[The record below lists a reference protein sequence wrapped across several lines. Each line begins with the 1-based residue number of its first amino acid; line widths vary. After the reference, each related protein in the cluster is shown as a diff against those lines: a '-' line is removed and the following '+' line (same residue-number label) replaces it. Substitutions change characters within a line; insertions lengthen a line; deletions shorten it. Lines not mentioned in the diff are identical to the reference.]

1 MLSVTLTLIYF
12 SFFFTHSHRHKNS
25 HTLTHKYPR
34 AHWMLLFLLCVEG
47 NIFVLLLR
55 FQNFLKVSSLVKVS
69 DCKKANPW
77 TSLSRKMGQQR
88 EKEKNFLT
96 KCHRHKK
103 SSAENE
109 RILQSPGSV
118 DEMFA
123 VSFNVYW
130 WMSLGALMTYPTTEV
145 IMFSF
150 HAVQQSI
157 KHNHK
162 AYLPTLS
169 WCFVSPRYLVSA
181 GRNMGVMGIVKPPSP
196 KLLQD

>member
-25 HTLTHKYPR
+25 HTLTHKYPK

-88 EKEKNFLT
+88 EKTFWRNVICT
-96 KCHRHKK
+96 KSRRLKMSEYSEALVRWTRCSRCPSMFIGGCRWVNLWPIRRPKWSCLVSMLC
-103 SSAENE
+103 SS
-109 RILQSPGSV
+109 QS
-118 DEMFA
+118 
-123 VSFNVYW
+123 N
-130 WMSLGALMTYPTTEV
+130 TITKPT
-145 IMFSF
+145 
-150 HAVQQSI
+150 
-157 KHNHK
+157 
-162 AYLPTLS
+162 YLPCLD
-169 WCFVSPRYLVSA
+169 VSYHQ
-181 GRNMGVMGIVKPPSP
+181 GT
-196 KLLQD
+196 